1 MVMTTKELAELLNC
15 EYAVAAALIKLGVA
29 TGQIKEAGERPSSA
43 GRGKPS
49 SLFELPATL
58 NFNLMQSYSTRND
71 SDQAVA

>member
-29 TGQIKEAGERPSSA
+29 TGQVQEAGERPSSA

-49 SLFELPATL
+49 ALYELPATL
-58 NFNLMQSYSTRND
+58 NFNLLESYSNRNE
-71 SDQAVA
+71 AVA